1 VCFAYGK
8 KRQNVV
14 RGRGTQTASTA
25 TVATNAGVGFLWW
38 WRWSSPATTAAT
50 SAATTS
56 ATRPGT
62 EKGSH
67 RHHRQADGT
76 IQALVGR
83 ESIPSSPGGRW
94 RCGRRGSD
102 HRRSIHLVPPM
113 IIIHTDDVKFLS
125 SRSTQ
130 VGVGN
135 LRHDRQKEISHHRPD
150 SQPANRMCV
159 SSSRYHSIT
168 HIVITIHRSTLC
180 TAETTSGKAVK
191 CIGGRV
197 AASAGLSR
205 RQLFMISSQDT
216 RKRVLSNIPV
226 PSGRTKEFRSQF
238 LL

>member
-8 KRQNVV
+8 KRQNIV
-14 RGRGTQTASTA
+14 RGRGTQTSSTA
-25 TVATNAGVGFLWW
+25 TVATNAGVGVLWW
-38 WRWSSPATTAAT
+38 WWWSSPATAT
-50 SAATTS
+50 SAATTA
-56 ATRPGT
+56 ATRPRT

-67 RHHRQADGT
+67 RHHRQANGT

-83 ESIPSSPGGRW
+83 ESVPSSPGGRW

-113 IIIHTDDVKFLS
+113 IIIHTDDVNSFHHHQLS
-125 SRSTQ
+125 SSSATCATAARRRSATI
-130 VGVGN
+130 G
-135 LRHDRQKEISHHRPD
+135 PTA
-150 SQPANRMCV
+150 SQPIECV
-159 SSSRYHSIT
+159 YHPADITASHTLSSPSIDQHT
-168 HIVITIHRSTLC
+168 VQQKQHR
-180 TAETTSGKAVK
+180 ERQ

-226 PSGRTKEFRSQF
+226 PSGRTKEFCPQF
-238 LL
+238 FL